1 MVPLHRNGFFCR
13 AQVSIRKACRKNSC
27 ASTRLCCSRKMF
39 PRPRLRNEYHMYTM
53 CLCLCIL
60 CDNYIWYIHYI
71 YIYMYIYVDDIC
83 VYNYIHV
90 VYIDVWIR
98 TNTHITGLI
107 LITSRSQLGLYDT
120 VSPCCWFINVNG
132 LLVNMFKRPKHFR
145 AFDVSG
151 SW

>member
-1 MVPLHRNGFFCR
+1 
-13 AQVSIRKACRKNSC
+13 
-27 ASTRLCCSRKMF
+27 
-39 PRPRLRNEYHMYTM
+39 
-53 CLCLCIL
+53 
-60 CDNYIWYIHYI
+60 
-71 YIYMYIYVDDIC
+71 MYIYVDDIC

-90 VYIDVWIR
+90 VYIDVCIR

-132 LLVNMFKRPKHFR
+132 LLVNMFKCPKHFR

>member
-39 PRPRLRNEYHMYTM
+39 PKPRFGCGMNII
-53 CLCLCIL
+53 CIL
-60 CDNYIWYIHYI
+60 CVSVYVYYVITIYDI
-71 YIYMYIYVDDIC
+71 YIYTYIYIYVDDIC

-90 VYIDVWIR
+90 VYIDVCIR

-132 LLVNMFKRPKHFR
+132 LPVNMFKRPKHFR

>member
-1 MVPLHRNGFFCR
+1 MN
-13 AQVSIRKACRKNSC
+13 II
-27 ASTRLCCSRKMF
+27 
-39 PRPRLRNEYHMYTM
+39 
-53 CLCLCIL
+53 CIL
-60 CDNYIWYIHYI
+60 CVSVCVYYVITIYDIHI

-90 VYIDVWIR
+90 VYIDVCIR
-98 TNTHITGLI
+98 TNTH
-107 LITSRSQLGLYDT
+107 SQLGLYDT

-132 LLVNMFKRPKHFR
+132 LLVNMFKCPKHFR

>member
-1 MVPLHRNGFFCR
+1 MN
-13 AQVSIRKACRKNSC
+13 II
-27 ASTRLCCSRKMF
+27 
-39 PRPRLRNEYHMYTM
+39 
-53 CLCLCIL
+53 CIL
-60 CDNYIWYIHYI
+60 CVSVYVYYVITIYDIH
-71 YIYMYIYVDDIC
+71 IYMYIYVDDIC

-90 VYIDVWIR
+90 VYIDVCIR

-132 LLVNMFKRPKHFR
+132 LLVNMFKCPKHFR